1 VSEPYLGPPTL
12 RAAGDQALLFQGVDR
27 NGIRQPGELSLLERL
42 TQSEQLQ
49 HGPLRGG
56 QVTQS
61 QRHQLDQAGRRP
73 KIAPK
78 PPQAALLDQRTSL
91 QRPSH
96 QLAQKQRIAAT
107 TIDEL
112 THRRCVHRAAQH
124 RDQQLLDCRSIK
136 HTHLDAISQRVLPQR
151 HHRIRGPLTG
161 PDGGQHRRRPSERQ
175 LVEQGRRPVVQQMG
189 VIHEHQQRTPS
200 GPVEHGPAVASQQ
213 VAAVL
218 AGEAITVRV
227 GRQHR
232 CQRPERQTP
241 RRPSSRRASH

>member
-1 VSEPYLGPPTL
+1 V
-12 RAAGDQALLFQGVDR
+12 
-27 NGIRQPGELSLLERL
+27 IRPFCSKASTETGSANRGELSLLEWL

-112 THRRCVHRAAQH
+112 THRRRVHRAAQH
-124 RDQQLLDCRSIK
+124 RDQQLLDRPSIK

-151 HHRIRGPLTG
+151 HHRIRGALTG
-161 PDGGQHRRRPSERQ
+161 PDGGQHRRRPSQRQ
-175 LVEQGRRPVVQQMG
+175 LVKQGGRPVVQQMG
-189 VIHEHQQRTPS
+189 VIDEHQQRTAAR
-200 GPVEHGPAVASQQ
+200 PVDHGPAVTSQQ
-213 VAAVL
+213 VTAVL
-218 AGEAITVRV
+218 AGKAITARI

-241 RRPSSRRASH
+241 RRPSSLRASH